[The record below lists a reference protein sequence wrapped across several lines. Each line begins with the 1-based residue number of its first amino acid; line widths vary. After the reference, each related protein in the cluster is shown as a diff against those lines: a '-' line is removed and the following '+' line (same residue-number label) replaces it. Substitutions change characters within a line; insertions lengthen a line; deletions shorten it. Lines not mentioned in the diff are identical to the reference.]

1 MKTKSSSSKP
11 NLIQSYPRFVLLPSQ
26 QKQQQENMQSKT
38 KPTEPTKEPKSVS
51 FGTVHVRVHERT
63 VGDNPSCS
71 SGVPVSIGWG
81 SKDISPKPVDVV
93 ENAREPMRRPKEEFV
108 LCRQT
113 RRNMLLEWEVPMG
126 AIVNSIRNCER
137 VKRQRRTTVNNIGS
151 YDRVEEA
158 MEEMSRIMKRA
169 LLGGF
174 IKEDLWDQE
183 QITPMFLSPS
193 SKARTVPC
201 VSLARAG

>member
-1 MKTKSSSSKP
+1 
-11 NLIQSYPRFVLLPSQ
+11 
-26 QKQQQENMQSKT
+26 
-38 KPTEPTKEPKSVS
+38 
-51 FGTVHVRVHERT
+51 
-63 VGDNPSCS
+63 
-71 SGVPVSIGWG
+71 
-81 SKDISPKPVDVV
+81 
-93 ENAREPMRRPKEEFV
+93 
-108 LCRQT
+108 
-113 RRNMLLEWEVPMG
+113 MLLEWEVPMG
-126 AIVNSIRNCER
+126 EIVNSIRNCER